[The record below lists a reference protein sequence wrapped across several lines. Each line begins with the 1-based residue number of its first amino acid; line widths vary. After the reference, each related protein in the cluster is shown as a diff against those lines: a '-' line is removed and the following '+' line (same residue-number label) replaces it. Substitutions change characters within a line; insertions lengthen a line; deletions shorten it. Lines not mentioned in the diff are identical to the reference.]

1 MSSAPSPFS
10 FSLLLT
16 EPLSAQLCF
25 CFLQGTFCLHVLWP
39 QRPGVSV
46 EGVGFGLTTS
56 GTASFQQSPGG
67 GGAVN
72 LPQGLSQESKGRA
85 STLRAVLCHRVRE
98 CDVLLPRVVV
108 IMSAQKGLGHHP
120 GQPSHLAT
128 ESDPRGDR
136 GLPKVTGQ
144 VHGRAEAKT
153 QVSCPSASVW
163 SPPTLVT

>member
-1 MSSAPSPFS
+1 MSSGPRDLGCLWRALDLDSQCLALPPSN
-10 FSLLLT
+10 SL
-16 EPLSAQLCF
+16 S
-25 CFLQGTFCLHVLWP
+25 
-39 QRPGVSV
+39 GVW
-46 EGVGFGLTTS
+46 
-56 GTASFQQSPGG
+56 
-67 GGAVN
+67 GAVD

-98 CDVLLPRVVV
+98 RDVLVPRVVV

-144 VHGRAEAKT
+144 VRGRAEAKT
-153 QVSCPSASVW
+153 QASCPSASVW
-163 SPPTLVT
+163 SPSTLVT